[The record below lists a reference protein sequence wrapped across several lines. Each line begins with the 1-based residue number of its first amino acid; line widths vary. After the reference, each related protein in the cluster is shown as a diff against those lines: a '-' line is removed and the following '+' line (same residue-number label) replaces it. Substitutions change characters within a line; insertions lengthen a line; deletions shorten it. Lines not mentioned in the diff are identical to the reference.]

1 LRAIV
6 ITGSTRG
13 IGYGL
18 SDAFL
23 ERGCQVTVSGRS
35 QEAVDR
41 AIDKLSTRHGAEHL
55 FGCPCDVTDF
65 GQVQALWDAAKAHW
79 GRIDIW
85 LNNAGIAHAQ
95 TPLREQDPDEIAA
108 VVHTNLTG
116 SIYGTQVAMKGM
128 LEQGAGSIYN
138 LEGLGSDG
146 RTVEGL
152 TAYGTTKAALT
163 YLTDAMAREV
173 KDTPVIVGAI
183 RPGMVVTD
191 MITQQYKDRPEQW
204 DEARRVFNILADR
217 IETVT
222 PWIAD
227 RVLANTRNG
236 ARIQWLSR
244 GKAMGRFLTAPFTK
258 RDLFEEDESVGGR

>member
-1 LRAIV
+1 LRTVV

-23 ERGCQVTVSGRS
+23 ERGCNVTVSGRS

-41 AIDKLSTRHGAEHL
+41 AVETLRARHGTERL
-55 FGCPCDVTDF
+55 LGCPCDVTDF
-65 GQVQALWDAAKAHW
+65 DQVQALWDAAKARW

-95 TPLREQDPDEIAA
+95 TPLWRQAPVEVAA
-108 VVHTNLTG
+108 VVQTNLTG
-116 SIYGTQVAMKGM
+116 SIYGAQVAMKGM
-128 LEQGAGSIYN
+128 LEQGSGSIYN

-146 RTVEGL
+146 RNVEGL

-163 YLTDAMAREV
+163 YLTDAMALEV
-173 KDTPVIVGAI
+173 MGTPVLVGAI

-204 DEARRVFNILADR
+204 DEAKRVFNILADR

-227 RVLANTRNG
+227 RVLANTKNG
-236 ARIQWLSR
+236 ARIRWLSR
-244 GKAMGRFLTAPFTK
+244 GKAMSRFLTAPFSR
-258 RDLFEEDESVGGR
+258 RDLFGEDA

>member
-1 LRAIV
+1 
-6 ITGSTRG
+6 
-13 IGYGL
+13 
-18 SDAFL
+18 
-23 ERGCQVTVSGRS
+23 VTVSGRS

-41 AIDKLSTRHGAEHL
+41 AVEKLSARHGAERL

-65 GQVQALWDAAKAHW
+65 DQVQALWDAAKARW
-79 GRIDIW
+79 SRIDIW

-95 TPLREQDPDEIAA
+95 TPLWKQDSEEVAA

-116 SIYGTQVAMKGM
+116 SIYGAQVAMKGM
-128 LEQGAGSIYN
+128 LEQGSGSIYN

-152 TAYGTTKAALT
+152 TAYGTTKAGLT
-163 YLTDAMAREV
+163 YLTDAMALEV
-173 KDTPVIVGAI
+173 KGTGILVGAI

-204 DEARRVFNILADR
+204 DEARRLFNILADR
-217 IETVT
+217 PETVT
-222 PWIAD
+222 PWIVD

-244 GKAMGRFLTAPFTK
+244 GKALSRFLTVPFT
-258 RDLFEEDESVGGR
+258 RRNLFGEGE

>member
-1 LRAIV
+1 MRTVV

-13 IGYGL
+13 IGFGL

-23 ERGCQVTVSGRS
+23 ERACGVTVSGRS

-41 AIDKLSTRHGAEHL
+41 AVERLSARHGRDRL
-55 FGCPCDVTDF
+55 FGYPCNVRDF
-65 GQVQALWDAAKAHW
+65 VQVQALWDAAKAHW
-79 GRIDIW
+79 GNIDIW
-85 LNNAGIAHAQ
+85 VNNAGIAHAQ
-95 TPLREQDPDEIAA
+95 TPLCEQYSDEVAA
-108 VVHTNLTG
+108 VVSTNVTG
-116 SIYGTQVAMKGM
+116 TIYGAQVAMKGM
-128 LEQGAGSIYN
+128 LEQGTGSIYN

-152 TAYGTTKAALT
+152 TAYGTTKAALA
-163 YLTDAMAREV
+163 YLTDAMAREL

-204 DEARRVFNILADR
+204 DEAKRIFNILADR

-227 RVLANTRNG
+227 RVLANRKNG
-236 ARIQWLSR
+236 ARIRWLSP
-244 GKAMGRFLTAPFTK
+244 GKTMSRFLMAPFNR
-258 RDLFEEDESVGGR
+258 RDLFGDDE